1 MCVTFFVCVSR
12 HCLLSCQTVQGPPV
26 PRDMKYN
33 MFNIDRQR
41 KNFDSIRSI
50 AGKDLINDLYA
61 RDPDSDT
68 FWFIGKVARVSGKH
82 TSFFVSM
89 AWLSEL
95 QTCEIHDFSLSHFMP
110 V

>member
-1 MCVTFFVCVSR
+1 MCILIFRRS
-12 HCLLSCQTVQGPPV
+12 SQQGGPPV

-41 KNFDSIRSI
+41 NNFESMKAVID
-50 AGKDLINDLYA
+50 KELLNDVYA

-68 FWFIGKVARVSGKH
+68 FWFVGKVVRVSG
-82 TSFFVSM
+82 TY
-89 AWLSEL
+89 
-95 QTCEIHDFSLSHFMP
+95 QSL